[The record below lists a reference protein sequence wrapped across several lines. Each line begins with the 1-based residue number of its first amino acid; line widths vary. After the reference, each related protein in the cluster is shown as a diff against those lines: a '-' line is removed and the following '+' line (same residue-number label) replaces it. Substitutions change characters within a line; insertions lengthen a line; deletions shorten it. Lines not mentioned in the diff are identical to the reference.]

1 MDNIS
6 RMDRQGGKEINLMLI
21 ELLQVVLGIRNSL
34 SRIPSDDGWNDV
46 YKQAARQGIVGVL
59 YGGMERVPKEQRP
72 HKELLLEWFGQAECY
87 RRMYERQRK
96 AVGSLNGLWRADGLK
111 VFELKG
117 DSIGRFYPRPEL
129 RCSCDYDCFLS
140 DYEQGNRLVEQ
151 KGVEVNRDFYKNSSF
166 VWEGLHV
173 ENHQF
178 CTPVRGNRAMKRLEA
193 VLRRLVA
200 ENNTVDFNA
209 LFLMEHLWSHFFEEA
224 LTLKQLTDWIVF
236 YREFNNSVDWQ
247 LFEKYAKDCGFWR
260 FSIAINK
267 ITRNILSS
275 SLLMTDLSASE
286 RRLWQS
292 IMNGGGSIEM
302 NNGWKTRLQLV
313 GNYFRNGWKYRCYAS
328 HGPVFSLLRTAIG
341 YVSDKNPKL

>member
-1 MDNIS
+1 MSILDVEKKYTLFI
-6 RMDRQGGKEINLMLI
+6 I
-21 ELLQVVLGIRNSL
+21 ELLQVALGIRNGL
-34 SRIPSDDGWNDV
+34 LRIPSDDEWNNV
-46 YKQAARQGIVGVL
+46 YKQAAKHGIVGML
-59 YGGMERVPKEQRP
+59 YGGIERLPTVQRP
-72 HKELLLEWFGQAECY
+72 HKGVLIEWFGQAEYY
-87 RRMYERQRK
+87 RRMYERQRL
-96 AVGSLNGLWRADGLK
+96 AVMRLNGLWRADGLK
-111 VFELKG
+111 VFKLKG

-129 RCSCDYDCFLS
+129 RYSCDYDCLLS

-151 KGVEVNRDFYKNSSF
+151 QGVEVNRDFYKNSSF

-178 CTPVRGNRAMKRLEA
+178 CTPVRGNRALKRLEA
-193 VLRRLVA
+193 VLRRLVV

-209 LFLMEHLWSHFFEEA
+209 LFLMEHLWSHFFEDA

-236 YREFNNSVDWQ
+236 YRGFNNSVDWQ
-247 LFEKYAKDCGFWR
+247 LFETLAKDCGFWR

-275 SLLMTDLSASE
+275 SLLMSDLSASE

-302 NNGWKTRLQLV
+302 NNGWKTRMQLV
-313 GNYFRNGWKYRCYAS
+313 GNYFRNGWKYKCYAP
-328 HGPVFSLLRTAIG
+328 HGPMSSLLRTAIG
-341 YVSDKNPKL
+341 YVSDRNPKL

>member
-1 MDNIS
+1 
-6 RMDRQGGKEINLMLI
+6 MLII
-21 ELLQVVLGIRNSL
+21 ELLQVALGIRQSL
-34 SRIPSDDGWNDV
+34 SHIPSDVEWGRV
-46 YKQAARQGIVGVL
+46 YKMAVRHRIIGVL
-59 YGGMERVPKEQRP
+59 YGGIERLPKEQRP
-72 HKELLLEWFGQAECY
+72 HKDLLLEWYGQAEYY
-87 RRMYERQRK
+87 RGMYERQRT
-96 AVGSLNGLWRADGLK
+96 AVRSLNGLWRDNGLT

-129 RCSCDYDCFLS
+129 RYSCDYDCLLS

-151 KGVEVNRDFYKNSSF
+151 QGITVNRDFYKNSSF

-178 CTPVRGNRAMKRLEA
+178 CTPVRGNKAMMRLER
-193 VLRRLVA
+193 VLRRLVS
-200 ENNTVDFNA
+200 ENNMVDFNA
-209 LFLMEHLWSHFFEEA
+209 LFLMEHIWSHFFEEA

-292 IMNGGGSIEM
+292 IMSGGGSIEM
-302 NNGWKTRLQLV
+302 NNGWKTRMQLV
-313 GNYFRNGWKYRCYAS
+313 GNYFRNGWKFRCYAP
-328 HGPVFSLLRTAIG
+328 HGPVFSLLRTALG
-341 YVSDKNPKL
+341 YVSDRNPKL